1 MAASLRL
8 RCYNSYFSG
17 GFHGIAKRNSQCTVP
32 VIGIASRCKF
42 FSEALHQ
49 TVSLHSRSQ
58 NEYHAPFDFDFNLN
72 DPSLPKF
79 LELLKKIA
87 HSSSQA
93 EGLHLSSFQANRDL
107 IGSAIWALREE
118 WKPALLAFKW
128 NCHHNDEKV
137 CNLMIWVSAT
147 HGKFSTAWC
156 IIRDMHLSS
165 LSTRQAMLIMID
177 RYASVNN
184 TAKAI
189 QTFNFMDKFRLTP
202 DQEAL
207 HALLAALCKYGNV
220 EEAEEFMLVNKKLFP
235 LETTSFN
242 IILNGWCNITKDV
255 YEAKRVWRDM
265 SKYCITP
272 NDTSY
277 SYMISCF
284 SKEGNLFDS
293 LRLYDQMKKRG
304 WTPGIEIYNSL
315 VYVLTRANC
324 LKEALR
330 TIDKLKEQGLQPDS
344 STFNSMILPLCETG
358 KLAEARIVFNTMVE
372 ENVSPTTETF
382 HAFFEGTDYQG
393 SLEFLSRMKD
403 SGLGPNKDSFLIIL
417 AKFLKLK
424 QPVNALKIWTEM
436 KAYDVVPGCVH
447 YRVMVEG
454 LVTCRW
460 FIKARYFY
468 EDMISNGCSAD
479 PKLNKLLQKEVLVS
493 GDKGKQNVKKAISSK
508 SVKYSIK

>member
-1 MAASLRL
+1 MAAPLRL
-8 RCYNSYFSG
+8 RCYYSYFSSRL
-17 GFHGIAKRNSQCTVP
+17 HGIARRKSQLTVSLMG
-32 VIGIASRCKF
+32 IGSSNKF
-42 FSEALHQ
+42 SSEALHQ

-58 NEYHAPFDFDFNLN
+58 NQYHAPFDFNFNLD
-72 DPSLPKF
+72 DPLLPEF
-79 LELLKKIA
+79 LELLKKVA

-93 EGLHLSSFQANRDL
+93 EGLRSSNFQANRDL
-107 IGSAIWALREE
+107 ICSAIWALREE

-128 NCHHNDEKV
+128 NCHLNDEKV
-137 CNLMIWVSAT
+137 CNLMVWVSAT

-156 IIRDMHLSS
+156 IIRDMHHSS

-177 RYASVNN
+177 RYASANN

-189 QTFNFMDKFRLTP
+189 QTFNFMDTFRLTP
-202 DQEAL
+202 DQEAF
-207 HALLAALCKYGNV
+207 HALLAALCKCGNV
-220 EEAEEFMLVNKKLFP
+220 EEAEEFMLLSKKLFP
-235 LETTSFN
+235 LETKSFN

-255 YEAKRVWRDM
+255 YEAKRVWREM

-272 NDTSY
+272 DDTSY

-330 TIDKLKEQGLQPDS
+330 TIDNLKEQGLQPDS
-344 STFNSMILPLCETG
+344 STFNAMILPLCETG
-358 KLAEARIVFNTMVE
+358 KLAEARVVFNTMVE
-372 ENVSPTTETF
+372 ENVCPTTETY
-382 HAFFEGTDYQG
+382 HAFFEGVDYQG

-417 AKFLKLK
+417 TKFLKLK
-424 QPVNALKIWTEM
+424 QPVNAVKIWTEM
-436 KAYDVVPGCVH
+436 KAYDLVPSCEH
-447 YRVMVEG
+447 YRVMVEE
-454 LVTCRW
+454 LVNCRW

-468 EDMISNGCSAD
+468 EEMISNGCSAD
-479 PKLNKLLQKEVLVS
+479 PKLNKLFQKEVPVR
-493 GDKGKQNVKKAISSK
+493 GDKGKQNVKNAISSK

>member
-1 MAASLRL
+1 MSTLL
-8 RCYNSYFSG
+8 ITDNFHPFYLWYF
-17 GFHGIAKRNSQCTVP
+17 
-32 VIGIASRCKF
+32 
-42 FSEALHQ
+42 
-49 TVSLHSRSQ
+49 VS
-58 NEYHAPFDFDFNLN
+58 
-72 DPSLPKF
+72 
-79 LELLKKIA
+79 I
-87 HSSSQA
+87 
-93 EGLHLSSFQANRDL
+93 
-107 IGSAIWALREE
+107 
-118 WKPALLAFKW
+118 
-128 NCHHNDEKV
+128 
-137 CNLMIWVSAT
+137 
-147 HGKFSTAWC
+147 
-156 IIRDMHLSS
+156 
-165 LSTRQAMLIMID
+165 

-189 QTFNFMDKFRLTP
+189 QTFNFMDNFRLTP
-202 DQEAL
+202 DQEAF
-207 HALLAALCKYGNV
+207 HALLIALCKYGNV

-235 LETTSFN
+235 LETESFN
-242 IILNGWCNITKDV
+242 IILNGWCNITRDV

-272 NDTSY
+272 NGTSY

-293 LRLYDQMKKRG
+293 LRLYDKMKKRE
-304 WTPGIEIYNSL
+304 WTPGIEVYNSL

-344 STFNSMILPLCETG
+344 STFNSMILLPLCETG
-358 KLAEARIVFNTMVE
+358 KVAEARIVFNTMVE
-372 ENVSPTTETF
+372 ENVSPTTETY

-417 AKFLKLK
+417 EKFLKLK
-424 QPVNALKIWTEM
+424 PPVNALKIWTEM
-436 KAYDVVPGCVH
+436 KAYDVVPSCVQ

-454 LVTCRW
+454 LVTCKW

-468 EDMISNGCSAD
+468 EEMISNGCSAD
-479 PKLNKLLQKEVLVS
+479 PKLNKLIQEEVLVS
-493 GDKGKQNVKKAISSK
+493 GDKGKRNFKKDISSK